1 MTRADIKAELRRSAC
16 EDERPRSM
24 ELGPP
29 LYALYA
35 HRCLRRRE
43 YFGLVSDTRYRI
55 FMLIV
60 AEALND

>member
-1 MTRADIKAELRRSAC
+1 
-16 EDERPRSM
+16 M